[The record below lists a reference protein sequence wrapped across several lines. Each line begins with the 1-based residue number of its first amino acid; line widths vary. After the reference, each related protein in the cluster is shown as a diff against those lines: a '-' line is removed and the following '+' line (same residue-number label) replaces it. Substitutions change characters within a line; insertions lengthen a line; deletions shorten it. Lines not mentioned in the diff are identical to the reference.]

1 MNRKIFLIL
10 FLLSSITFVSFN
22 VFAAEKKEKT
32 EITGDKMVIKNKGKV
47 SVFKGNAK
55 VVRGNYKISADEM
68 KYYKD
73 TEDVDAKGNVK
84 FFVKNEDGSKIKAKS
99 SKAKYNT
106 KKMNG
111 MMWGGKPKVEYF
123 VKGSTDTVVLYMNKL
138 YLQDNFESAK
148 AVGNVRI
155 VSSSGTIRADNAI
168 LNKDSK
174 SLFMKKDKNKPQ
186 VDAWQKGKKANF
198 KADEISLMY
207 NEKTVKMNKNVEG
220 KIIFDNL
227 EVEK

>member
-1 MNRKIFLIL
+1 MSKNFFLIL
-10 FLLSSITFVSFN
+10 LFLSSILFVSFN
-22 VFAAEKKEKT
+22 LFAAEKKEKT

-55 VVRGNYKISADEM
+55 VVRGNYKILADEM
-68 KYYKD
+68 KYFKD
-73 TEDVDAKGNVK
+73 TDDIDAKGNIR
-84 FFVKNEDGSKIKAKS
+84 FFVKNDDGSSIKAKS

-111 MMWGGKPKVEYF
+111 MMWGGKPRVEYF

-138 YLQDNFESAK
+138 YLRDNFESAK

-155 VSSSGTIRADNAI
+155 ISSSGTIHSDNAV

-174 SLFMKKDKNKPQ
+174 SLFMKKDKKKPQ
-186 VDAWQKGKKANF
+186 VNAWQKGKKANF
-198 KADEISLMY
+198 KADEISLLY
-207 NEKTVKMNKNVEG
+207 NEKIVKMDKNVEG